1 MGPLIAVSRDG
12 TIVTVVLN
20 RPHKLNAL
28 TREMWRLL
36 GEALIELSADDGV
49 RCVILRGAG
58 EKAFSPGND
67 ISEFESERSN
77 REQAVAYG
85 HTMFAT
91 TQALATCRH
100 PVIAQIHG
108 ICVGG
113 GLEIASLCDL
123 RICGQSSR
131 FGVPIKNL
139 GVVLAYPEL
148 EPLLRLAGPALTAE
162 ILLEGRILDA
172 AEAKERGLVTRVVAD
187 ADVAAEALATARRI
201 AEGAPLVARF
211 HKRAIRKLA
220 AREPLTEA
228 DLASS
233 FDCFESEDFRIG
245 YKAFLAKRKPEF
257 RGR

>member
-1 MGPLIAVSRDG
+1 MDSLIVVSRNR
-12 TIVTVVLN
+12 TIATVVLN
-20 RPHKLNAL
+20 RPQKLNAL
-28 TREMWRLL
+28 TREMWHLL
-36 GEALIELSADDGV
+36 GETMTELSSDEDL

-67 ISEFESERSN
+67 ISEFENERSN

-91 TQALATCRH
+91 TQALANCRH
-100 PVIAQIHG
+100 PVVAQIHG
-108 ICVGG
+108 LCVGG

-123 RICGQSSR
+123 RICGESSR

-148 EPLLRLAGPALTAE
+148 EPLLRLAGPAATAE

-172 AEAKERGLVTRVVAD
+172 AEAKEKGLVTRVVPD
-187 ADVAAEALATARRI
+187 AEVAAEALATARRI

-220 AREPLTEA
+220 ARERLTEA

-245 YKAFLAKRKPEF
+245 YQAFLAKRKPEF